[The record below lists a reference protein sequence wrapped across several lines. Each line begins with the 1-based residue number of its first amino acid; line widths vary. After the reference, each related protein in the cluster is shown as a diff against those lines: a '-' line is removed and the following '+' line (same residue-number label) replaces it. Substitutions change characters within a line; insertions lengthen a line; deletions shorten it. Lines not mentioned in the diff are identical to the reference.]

1 MKTSANN
8 TIQFLAG
15 GGEMGELVR
24 AKDWS
29 ITPVGNPE
37 TWSQSLHISLSIILQ
52 SRFPMFLF
60 WGPDLICFYNDAYRP
75 SLGENGKHPS
85 ILGMKGKDAW
95 FEIWDTIKPLIDSV
109 MEGGEATWSEDQLIL
124 IYRNGKIEDVYWTFS
139 YSAVNN
145 ELGNAVG
152 VFVTCTETTDKIKNL
167 KLLQQTN
174 DELLVTIDAAELGS
188 WELDPLINKFKAN
201 DRLKKWMG
209 FSLTEDIEFTNDF
222 GTVAKKDRAYV
233 AKAFQYAMQYSS
245 GGKYELECTI
255 INQITGEERVV
266 RAKGRAWFNDDK
278 ICYRF
283 NGTLQDITSN
293 AMFINKLEE
302 SEERFRKMVETIPE
316 IAWAATPEGPY
327 SFYNK
332 RFYEY
337 TGMSI
342 EQSHKDWKWK
352 SIIHPDMF
360 EMRNKKWEHSL
371 ATGEDFYFESL
382 LKRNI
387 DQSYRWH
394 ISRAAAIKDEKGDI
408 TLWVGTSTDIHDQKL
423 FSQEL
428 EKQVKT
434 RTKAL
439 IETITNLQ
447 QSNENL
453 EQFASIASHDLQE
466 PLRKIQTFTT
476 LIEQRY
482 KNDFPD
488 GAKILLD
495 KIKRSSERMSELIRG
510 VLNFS
515 RITQSNQEFVNV
527 DMNETL
533 INVLKDFELLIQED
547 KVIVNTG
554 HLPKIEGVAVQ
565 INQLLYNLIS
575 NAIKFSKNGSQC
587 IITLRSRKLFAAE
600 LKKYPD
606 LDPSLE
612 YYEIVFKD
620 DGIGFDQQFAKDIFL
635 IFHRLN
641 DHLQYSGTGIGL
653 ALCKKIVDN
662 HHGKIYAEG
671 KENEGAVFNIILPVK
686 QKYFL

>member
-1 MKTSANN
+1 MKTLATN

-15 GGEMGELVR
+15 GGEMGALTR
-24 AKDWS
+24 KKDWS
-29 ITPVGNPE
+29 KTLIGRPE
-37 TWSQSLHISLSIILQ
+37 NWPQSLYISLNIILQ

-60 WGPDLICFYNDAYRP
+60 WGPDLVCFYNDAYRP

-85 ILGMKGKDAW
+85 ILGMKAIDAW
-95 FEIWDTIKPLIDSV
+95 PEIWHIIKPLIDII
-109 MEGGEATWSEDQLIL
+109 MEGGEATWSEDQLIP
-124 IYRNGKIEDVYWTFS
+124 IYRNGNIEDVYWTFS
-139 YSAVNN
+139 YSAVND
-145 ELGNAVG
+145 ECGKVVG
-152 VFVTCTETTDKIKNL
+152 VLVTCTETTDKIKSV
-167 KLLQQTN
+167 KLLQESNNQ
-174 DELLVTIDAAELGS
+174 LLFTIEAAELATWDFDTLNGK
-188 WELDPLINKFKAN
+188 LQGNN
-201 DRLKKWMG
+201 RLKEWAG
-209 FSLTEDIEFTNDF
+209 LPLTADIDLSLAITI
-222 GTVAKKDRAYV
+222 VAEKDKERV
-233 AKAFQYAMQYSS
+233 VKAVQHSLQYSS
-245 GGKYELECTI
+245 GGNYDIEYTI
-255 INQITGEERVV
+255 INRITDEERIV
-266 RAKGRAWFNDDK
+266 RAKGRAWFNDEK
-278 ICYRF
+278 VCYRF

-293 AMFINKLEE
+293 AMFIKKIEE
-302 SEERFRKMVETIPE
+302 SETRFRKMVETIPE
-316 IAWAATPEGPY
+316 IAWAASPDGPY

-337 TGMSI
+337 TGMSV
-342 EQSHKDWKWK
+342 EKSHKDWKWK
-352 SIIHPDMF
+352 SIVHPDMF
-360 EMRNKKWEHSL
+360 EMRNKIWEHSL

-394 ISRAAAIKDEKGDI
+394 ISRAAAIKDDKGEI
-408 TLWVGTSTDIHDQKL
+408 TLWVGTSTDIHVQKL
-423 FSQEL
+423 FAQEL

-439 IETITNLQ
+439 IESITNLQ

-466 PLRKIQTFTT
+466 PLRKIQTFTN

-482 KNDFPD
+482 KNDFPE

-495 KIKRSSERMSELIRG
+495 KIKNSSERMSGLIRG

-533 INVLKDFELLIQED
+533 KNVLKDFELLIQENR
-547 KVIVNTG
+547 VIVNTAN
-554 HLPKIEGVAVQ
+554 LPKIEGVALQ
-565 INQLLYNLIS
+565 INQMLYNLIS

-587 IITLRSRKLFAAE
+587 IITLHSRKFFTGD

-606 LDPSLE
+606 LDPSLD

-620 DGIGFDQQFAKDIFL
+620 DGIGFDQQFAEEIFL

-662 HHGKIYAEG
+662 HHGKIFAEG
-671 KENEGAVFNIILPVK
+671 KENEGAVFHIILPVK
-686 QKYFL
+686 QKHFL